1 MAERNCFYSYHI
13 SNRGLTTSTISL
25 NLCQSVTI
33 CYNLFSCCL
42 LGGGLALEQQRQ
54 RQSHGPLWSPRPP
67 RGRVVVPP
75 SRPPPC
81 SPTRRRGLHISDLV
95 WQLVLAERAEMKE
108 TKVRYNKIAKAVL
121 CHPRIQNLKPAI
133 IFVGKFEIFSKP
145 IRSYVPQ

>member
-1 MAERNCFYSYHI
+1 M
-13 SNRGLTTSTISL
+13 
-25 NLCQSVTI
+25 
-33 CYNLFSCCL
+33 
-42 LGGGLALEQQRQ
+42 
-54 RQSHGPLWSPRPP
+54 
-67 RGRVVVPP
+67 VPP

-133 IFVGKFEIFSKP
+133 ILLENLKSFLRQFDPMFHSNGSATSTQDISSEGKCLWRQP
-145 IRSYVPQ
+145 RSALLVHNANVNLLHIYFTKHSQYRTSNYGREYSSLYLAVLQNIS

>member
-1 MAERNCFYSYHI
+1 MVPPSPPEAE
-13 SNRGLTTSTISL
+13 
-25 NLCQSVTI
+25 
-33 CYNLFSCCL
+33 
-42 LGGGLALEQQRQ
+42 
-54 RQSHGPLWSPRPP
+54 LWSP
-67 RGRVVVPP
+67 
-75 SRPPPC
+75 RPPPC

-108 TKVRYNKIAKAVL
+108 TKAVL

>member
-1 MAERNCFYSYHI
+1 MVPYGPPVPPEAE
-13 SNRGLTTSTISL
+13 
-25 NLCQSVTI
+25 
-33 CYNLFSCCL
+33 
-42 LGGGLALEQQRQ
+42 
-54 RQSHGPLWSPRPP
+54 LWSPRP
-67 RGRVVVPP
+67 VPHLVHQRADAA
-75 SRPPPC
+75 S
-81 SPTRRRGLHISDLV
+81 TIHISDLV

>member
-1 MAERNCFYSYHI
+1 MFLQLSHI
-13 SNRGLTTSTISL
+13 KPGLITSTMSL

-42 LGGGLALEQQRQ
+42 LGGGFALEQQRQ
-54 RQSHGPLWSPRPP
+54 RQRLVPHGPPAPPEAELWSPRP
-67 RGRVVVPP
+67 VPHLVHQRADAA
-75 SRPPPC
+75 ST
-81 SPTRRRGLHISDLV
+81 SPI

-108 TKVRYNKIAKAVL
+108 TKVRFNKIAKAVL